1 VVSLGQ
7 LAYEAYSENAHGQSL
22 ISGAK
27 LPPWLELPAG
37 IIDAWEAAAQAVKM
51 EVTRDAT

>member
-1 VVSLGQ
+1 MVSLGQ
-7 LAYEAYSENAHGQSL
+7 LAYEAYRDSARGVSL

-37 IIDAWEAAAQAVKM
+37 IIDAWEAAAQAVRTQVM
-51 EVTRDAT
+51 HDER

>member
-1 VVSLGQ
+1 MISLGQ
-7 LAYEAYSENAHGQSL
+7 VAYEAYSKDAHGESL

-37 IIDAWEAAAQAVKM
+37 IIHAWEAAAQAVRN
-51 EVTRDAT
+51 VVVIDA